1 MGVLLMSA
9 HGHLSI
15 KGPMSLSAGAAGSG
29 ECGKAVN
36 SCVTPFCPAR
46 GPLGL
51 PLIHWVCY
59 SASIVH
65 LCLDIQCV
73 CLWFVLVHKFVAH
86 CVYGTSPADSA
97 VKLVCTTVTFID
109 VLHVFKTFLI
119 IRHYFVCVYCPKLSR
134 LRGLAKCLQ
143 YLLLLRACRVPY
155 RMPSQHLS
163 RSHEAKALADRNNND
178 DQLQWGSELFA
189 ASAPWVVFQLFC

>member
-1 MGVLLMSA
+1 MWLRDLYEFGTLGQVVMGVLLMSA
-9 HGHLSI
+9 HGHLSV

-29 ECGKAVN
+29 ECSKAVN
-36 SCVTPFCPAR
+36 SCVTPFCPAK

-86 CVYGTSPADSA
+86 CVYDTSPADSA
-97 VKLVCTTVTFID
+97 VKLVCTTVTFIV
-109 VLHVFKTFLI
+109 VLNVFKTFLI
-119 IRHYFVCVYCPKLSR
+119 VRHYFVCVYCPR
-134 LRGLAKCLQ
+134 LGRLTGLTKCLQ
-143 YLLLLRACRVPY
+143 YLLLVRACRVPY
-155 RMPSQHLS
+155 RVPKRTSKPLT
-163 RSHEAKALADRNNND
+163 
-178 DQLQWGSELFA
+178 
-189 ASAPWVVFQLFC
+189 

>member
-1 MGVLLMSA
+1 MWLRDLYEFGTLGQVVMRVLLMSA
-9 HGHLSI
+9 RGHLSI

-29 ECGKAVN
+29 ECSKAVN

-86 CVYGTSPADSA
+86 CVYDTSPADSA
-97 VKLVCTTVTFID
+97 VKLVCTTVTFIV
-109 VLHVFKTFLI
+109 VLNV
-119 IRHYFVCVYCPKLSR
+119 V
-134 LRGLAKCLQ
+134 
-143 YLLLLRACRVPY
+143 
-155 RMPSQHLS
+155 QH
-163 RSHEAKALADRNNND
+163 
-178 DQLQWGSELFA
+178 F
-189 ASAPWVVFQLFC
+189 

>member
-1 MGVLLMSA
+1 VQ
-9 HGHLSI
+9 
-15 KGPMSLSAGAAGSG
+15 
-29 ECGKAVN
+29 
-36 SCVTPFCPAR
+36 
-46 GPLGL
+46 GPLGAENPARLSIPALRLSAL
-51 PLIHWVCY
+51 PGDQWGIP
-59 SASIVH
+59 SSIGFATALVSGH
-65 LCLDIQCV
+65 SV
-73 CLWFVLVHKFVAH
+73 RVFVLSSISLVAH
-86 CVYGTSPADSA
+86 CVFDTSPADSA

-109 VLHVFKTFLI
+109 VLHVLKTFLI
-119 IRHYFVCVYCPKLSR
+119 VRHYFVCVYCPKLSR

-163 RSHEAKALADRNNND
+163 RSHEAKALADGNNND